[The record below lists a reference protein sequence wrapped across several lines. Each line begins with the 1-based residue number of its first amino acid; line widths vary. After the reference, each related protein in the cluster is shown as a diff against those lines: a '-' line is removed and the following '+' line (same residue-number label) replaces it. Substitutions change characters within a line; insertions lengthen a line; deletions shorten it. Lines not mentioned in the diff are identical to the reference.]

1 MEHRLSLPEEMV
13 LLGANHLRLKYRS
26 YTETYS
32 VGSIFIDLLLKRKI
46 ELDTKGKVVVVDS
59 DITGVDYLDQV
70 ILVLVKSFRTRK
82 LKAWIKYFHFKTRLR
97 GKIHNSILQ
106 ELQKKGAI
114 TLGLKVPFL
123 PLRKITEINQSREQ
137 VVKLIHSQLI
147 YNRDP
152 DEQTVVLL
160 YLLKETGLLKGYF
173 NSKERAEIM
182 DRINGQKDQLSID
195 INSIRRIEKAIQ
207 DITACLASLGGA
219 LVTP

>member
-46 ELDTKGKVVVVDS
+46 ELDTKGKIVVVDS

-106 ELQKKGAI
+106 ELQKKG
-114 TLGLKVPFL
+114 
-123 PLRKITEINQSREQ
+123 QS
-137 VVKLIHSQLI
+137 
-147 YNRDP
+147 P
-152 DEQTVVLL
+152 
-160 YLLKETGLLKGYF
+160 
-173 NSKERAEIM
+173 
-182 DRINGQKDQLSID
+182 
-195 INSIRRIEKAIQ
+195 
-207 DITACLASLGGA
+207 
-219 LVTP
+219 